1 MKYTALVATLS
12 LLSLSFTHPVLQATT
27 QWMNSPLSLSE
38 IIVSNFNGI
47 AFIQSNNNRNTCNFV
62 VFSSIYLLYLS
73 KFKIR
78 MCKCIHFLLP
88 NAWFD
93 PVFLFIYFY
102 LYSINQCFASL
113 CLRPMIV
120 YIYSYKSLNFVKYN
134 HYKNTFLENMR
145 NLFNS
150 SPHFVTLLAQNN
162 TMLFCS
168 AVVFSL
174 FLSSSLDFYENI
186 FIVVCLFFLLQ
197 FFRI

>member
-1 MKYTALVATLS
+1 MLD
-12 LLSLSFTHPVLQATT
+12 
-27 QWMNSPLSLSE
+27 
-38 IIVSNFNGI
+38 
-47 AFIQSNNNRNTCNFV
+47 
-62 VFSSIYLLYLS
+62 SIR
-73 KFKIR
+73 F
-78 MCKCIHFLLP
+78 
-88 NAWFD
+88 
-93 PVFLFIYFY
+93 FLFIYFY

-120 YIYSYKSLNFVKYN
+120 YIYLYKSLNFVKYN

-197 FFRI
+197 FFSYIKYACVCICIFKMLSIHSP